1 MIKKLSLKPK
11 SGLLTSLQSDTIFG
25 HLCWRMVEKNGEV
38 ILKKF
43 LGLYLD
49 GKPVFTLS
57 DGLFEVKGEVLFPKP
72 LKQSPLSGDD
82 LEKPEKIKKF
92 LLRKE
97 ARGRKFITAG
107 HLQLFL
113 DGKMEEYE
121 ERFASEE
128 NRFSPSLHDD
138 LRIHVRIDR
147 DTMKSED
154 SMLFQTKPQYLSEET
169 GFAVLIKVIDKQN
182 YREFDVENILQE
194 VFETGF
200 GKKKSSGYGAF
211 SILGFSDYD
220 RIQEPEEGSGFL
232 TLGNYLPSGND
243 EASPGYYDYFVKYG
257 KLSETG
263 SSGNNPFKKP
273 MIMMKPGSC
282 FETES
287 LKAFYGRMTT
297 PGEISSQTD
306 VLQCGMPFTLN
317 FKLQFIHEKTYSRVF
332 HP

>member
-11 SGLLTSLQSDTIFG
+11 SGLLTPLQSDTIFG
-25 HLCWRMVEKNGEV
+25 HFCWRLVEKKGEV

-128 NRFSPSLHDD
+128 DQFSPSLHDD

-182 YREFDVENILQE
+182 YPEFDVENILRE

-211 SILGFSDYD
+211 TVLGFSEYD
-220 RIQEPEEGSGFL
+220 LLKEPEDGIGFL
-232 TLGNYLPSGND
+232 TLGNYLPSEEDNS
-243 EASPGYYDYFVKYG
+243 EPGFYDYMVKYG
-257 KLSETG
+257 KLGENQ
-263 SSGNNPFKKP
+263 SSGRNPFKKP

-282 FETES
+282 FKTNS
-287 LKAFYGRMTT
+287 VKPFYGRMTAL
-297 PGEISSQTD
+297 GEVSSETE
-306 VLQCGMPFTLN
+306 VYQCGIPFTLN
-317 FKLQFIHEKTYSRVF
+317 YQ
-332 HP
+332 